1 VSVVVRPRSR
11 ALAPFVRSL
20 GVVGYELPPGRE
32 RVLPSGE
39 TSLLVNLHEDELRTY
54 DGPGSATV
62 HGIGGAA
69 LLGPRT
75 RHQVIDTEEQRR
87 LVEVDFELGGASRF
101 FAAPPSEARNE
112 LVELGELWG
121 RDGAVLRERL
131 LEAATAEE
139 RLRIVESALLD
150 HVVRPLEPDPAIAV
164 AVSALERGVPVADV
178 ASRIGWLS
186 KTFVRR
192 FRDRIG
198 LAPKEFSRV
207 RRLQRVLRGVC
218 GDGET
223 RWAEVAAEHG
233 YCDQSHLIHDFRE
246 LTGLTPT
253 AYRPRSAPERNHV
266 PLAPA

>member
-1 VSVVVRPRSR
+1 VPVVVRPRSR

-54 DGPGSATV
+54 DGPDAATV
-62 HGIGGAA
+62 HRAGGAA

-75 RHQVIDTEEQRR
+75 RHQVIDIDEQRW

-101 FAAPPSEARNE
+101 FATPPSEARNE

-121 RDGAVLRERL
+121 RDGSVLRERL
-131 LEAATAEE
+131 LVAPTDEE
-139 RLRIVESALLD
+139 KLRIVESALLD
-150 HVVRPLEPDPAIAV
+150 HVARPLEPDTAIALAV
-164 AVSALERGVPVADV
+164 ASFERGMSVADV
-178 ASRIGWLS
+178 ASRIGLLS
-186 KTFVRR
+186 RTFVRR

-207 RRLQRVLRGVC
+207 RRLQRVLGGVC
-218 GDGET
+218 ADGVT
-223 RWAEVAAEHG
+223 SWAEVAAEHG
-233 YCDQSHLIHDFRE
+233 YCDQSHLIQEFRE

-266 PLAPA
+266 PFAPA